1 MITGINESKTLT
13 KHVSVNVNVKLM
25 VENVIKIKH
34 GIMINA
40 GANVKNIIYMKKIF
54 EILLHVVAEMVNI

>member
-1 MITGINESKTLT
+1 MY
-13 KHVSVNVNVKLM
+13 HVNVNVKLM

-34 GIMINA
+34 GIMMNA

>member
-1 MITGINESKTLT
+1 MY
-13 KHVSVNVNVKLM
+13 HVNVNVKLM

-40 GANVKNIIYMKKIF
+40 GANVKNIYMKKIF